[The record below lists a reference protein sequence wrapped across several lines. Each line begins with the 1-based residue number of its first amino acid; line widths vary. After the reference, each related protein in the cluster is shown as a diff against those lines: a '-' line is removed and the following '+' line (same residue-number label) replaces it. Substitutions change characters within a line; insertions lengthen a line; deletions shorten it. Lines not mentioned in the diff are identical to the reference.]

1 LIRTFFGTVVGRWLP
16 NVLNLAALD
25 DFWSSVGT
33 YSPHD
38 YLAAVL
44 PLAPRILLEDGLAG
58 KVLERMEIMGE
69 LVAIG

>member
-1 LIRTFFGTVVGRWLP
+1 
-16 NVLNLAALD
+16 LAALD

-58 KVLERMEIMGE
+58 KVLERMEITGE

>member
-1 LIRTFFGTVVGRWLP
+1 LAIVVGRWLS

-25 DFWSSVGT
+25 DFLSSVGS
-33 YSPHD
+33 YLPRD
-38 YLAAVL
+38 YLAAML
-44 PLAPRILLEDGLAG
+44 PLAPRILLEDGLAD